1 MVKSVDRPITLPPSW
16 YRCAVVLIDSL
27 AAVLCGMGCHGMW
40 CQLTAVWDVTGCDY
54 GMGCHATF
62 SPRYIPESDCEG
74 EYGTISWALTS
85 NTSMMFLT
93 CKGRNLTY
101 LTTRKLFLSCQKQ
114 QVSGEMSLSCL
125 PASLAWKSSPG
136 CEHSRI
142 RYMAAFSFA
151 GAPVPY
157 PLHFVFF
164 LFFVYG
170 IFIAFLWQFNTKFHL
185 NFNSGPNRT

>member
-40 CQLTAVWDVTGCDY
+40 CQLTAVWDVTGCDC

-93 CKGRNLTY
+93 YKGRNLTY

-114 QVSGEMSLSCL
+114 QVSGEMCLSCL

-136 CEHSRI
+136 CEHSRS
-142 RYMAAFSFA
+142 RYMAAFSFV
-151 GAPVPY
+151 GAP
-157 PLHFVFF
+157 VFF

>member
-1 MVKSVDRPITLPPSW
+1 M
-16 YRCAVVLIDSL
+16 
-27 AAVLCGMGCHGMW
+27 
-40 CQLTAVWDVTGCDY
+40 
-54 GMGCHATF
+54 
-62 SPRYIPESDCEG
+62 
-74 EYGTISWALTS
+74 
-85 NTSMMFLT
+85 
-93 CKGRNLTY
+93 
-101 LTTRKLFLSCQKQ
+101 SCQKQ

-164 LFFVYG
+164 SFFRLWHFYS
-170 IFIAFLWQFNTKFHL
+170 IFMAIQHEVSPEL
-185 NFNSGPNRT
+185 

>member
-27 AAVLCGMGCHGMW
+27 AAVLC
-40 CQLTAVWDVTGCDY
+40 

-93 CKGRNLTY
+93 YKGRNLTY

-136 CEHSRI
+136 CEHSRS

-185 NFNSGPNRT
+185 NFNSVPNRT